1 MDIKDWILIGGGL
14 LLVAVIGHGFL
25 LAWRSRRE
33 TLKLDIDPN
42 IPREDVDPLELL
54 RAELPNGG
62 ARVRKH
68 EEAIV
73 TAEGFQLEPDV
84 PIEPPK
90 SSRLK
95 TPIVAHR
102 KTVPQ
107 RPKGSAAER
116 PIVPERIGA
125 DRSADRHAERAV
137 ERTLEL
143 RGEKVERPAVKA
155 TPPAPQPIRAID
167 DELDFDDDGADD
179 APPGRL
185 DPEVIVINVLA
196 RNGAKFAGNDLMEA
210 FLRNGLKFGDM
221 NIFHRVLPTSKEVQF
236 SVASA
241 VEPGTFDL
249 SAMEGFRTP
258 GVSFFMQMPGP
269 GQPLEVFEDM
279 LAVTRDVAAS
289 LGADLKDEQLSVM
302 TSQTIQ
308 HCRSRIEDYSR
319 KRMSQRA

>member
-14 LLVAVIGHGFL
+14 LLVAVIGHGFF
-25 LAWRSRRE
+25 LAWRSRRD

-42 IPREDVDPLELL
+42 IPRDDVDPLELL

-62 ARVRKH
+62 ARIRK
-68 EEAIV
+68 ADPIAD
-73 TAEGFQLEPDV
+73 AEGFQLEPDV
-84 PIEPPK
+84 AVEPPR

-95 TPIVAHR
+95 KPIVAQR

-107 RPKGSAAER
+107 RKSAAVER

-125 DRSADRHAERAV
+125 DRAAVHAERPAEKRAERPV
-137 ERTLEL
+137 ERL
-143 RGEKVERPAVKA
+143 KVTPA
-155 TPPAPQPIRAID
+155 APQPVRVVD
-167 DELDFDDDGADD
+167 EELDFDDDAV
-179 APPGRL
+179 PPKT

-221 NIFHRVLPTSKEVQF
+221 NIFHRVQPASKEVQF

-241 VEPGTFDL
+241 IEPGTFDL

-269 GQPLEVFEDM
+269 GAPLEVFEDM

-308 HCRSRIEDYSR
+308 HCRSRIEDFSR

>member
-33 TLKLDIDPN
+33 TLRLDIDPN
-42 IPREDVDPLELL
+42 IPRDDVDPLELL

-62 ARVRKH
+62 ARIRK
-68 EEAIV
+68 ADPMAD
-73 TAEGFQLEPDV
+73 AENFKLEPDV
-84 PIEPPK
+84 GIEPPRP
-90 SSRLK
+90 SRLK
-95 TPIVAHR
+95 KPILAQR

-107 RPKGSAAER
+107 RKSAVAER

-125 DRSADRHAERAV
+125 DRPTGHIERAPDRAPEKRAERPV
-137 ERTLEL
+137 ERLKPT
-143 RGEKVERPAVKA
+143 PA
-155 TPPAPQPIRAID
+155 APQPTRVVD
-167 DELDFDDDGADD
+167 EELDFDDDARPTK
-179 APPGRL
+179 A

-221 NIFHRVLPTSKEVQF
+221 NIFHRVQPASKEVQF

-241 VEPGTFDL
+241 IEPGTFDL

-308 HCRSRIEDYSR
+308 HCRSRIEDFSR

>member
-14 LLVAVIGHGFL
+14 LLIAVVGHGFL
-25 LAWRSRRE
+25 LAWRSRRD

-42 IPREDVDPLELL
+42 IPRDDVDPLELL

-62 ARVRKH
+62 ARVRKDPI
-68 EEAIV
+68 AD
-73 TAEGFQLEPDV
+73 AEGFKLEPDV
-84 PIEPPK
+84 AVEPPR

-95 TPIVAHR
+95 KPIVAQR

-107 RPKGSAAER
+107 RAKGAFADR

-125 DRSADRHAERAV
+125 DRS
-137 ERTLEL
+137 
-143 RGEKVERPAVKA
+143 ERPAERRAERPERPTVA
-155 TPPAPQPIRAID
+155 PAPTTRTVD
-167 DELDFDDDGADD
+167 EELDFADA
-179 APPGRL
+179 APAKAA
-185 DPEVIVINVLA
+185 PEVIVINVLA

-221 NIFHRVLPTSKEVQF
+221 NIFHRVQPASKEVQF

-241 VEPGTFDL
+241 IEPGTFDL
-249 SAMEGFRTP
+249 SAMEAFRTP

-308 HCRSRIEDYSR
+308 HCRSRIEDFSR

>member
-1 MDIKDWILIGGGL
+1 M
-14 LLVAVIGHGFL
+14 
-25 LAWRSRRE
+25 
-33 TLKLDIDPN
+33 DIDPN
-42 IPREDVDPLELL
+42 IPREEVDPLELL

-62 ARVRKH
+62 ARVRRGDPLADA
-68 EEAIV
+68 EA
-73 TAEGFQLEPDV
+73 FKLEPDV
-84 PIEPPK
+84 AVVAEPPK

-95 TPIVAHR
+95 KPIVAQR
-102 KTVPQ
+102 KTMPQ
-107 RPKGSAAER
+107 RKAAER
-116 PIVPERIGA
+116 PIVPERIGERNA
-125 DRSADRHAERAV
+125 DRVERIADKAV
-137 ERTLEL
+137 EKPERP
-143 RGEKVERPAVKA
+143 VERLKPTPA
-155 TPPAPQPIRAID
+155 APQPARAHVD
-167 DELDFDDDGADD
+167 DELDLDE
-179 APPGRL
+179 PSSRSL

-221 NIFHRVLPTSKEVQF
+221 NIFHRVQPASKEVQF

-269 GQPLEVFEDM
+269 EQPLEVFEDM

-289 LGADLKDEQLSVM
+289 LSADLKDEQLSVM

-308 HCRSRIEDYSR
+308 HCRSRIEDFSR